1 MKKEVKMIRYD
12 LHVHS
17 TASDGDLSP
26 SQVMEKAAGQGI
38 SVIALTDHDTTSGCE
53 EAAETAKKYGMRFI
67 PGIEITAKEYDKLHI
82 LGLGVD
88 PQCEELV
95 GEMKKCADSRRQRTY
110 AICEVLASMGVH
122 TDPDRINS
130 SVSGNVGKPHIARE
144 IVNMGL
150 ADSVKDAF
158 DRFLTDPRIETV
170 KKYELGYADAVSLIH
185 KAGGLAVLAH
195 PYQIKLRDTDLDS
208 FAAKLKQSGLDGI
221 ECWYSAYT
229 TEMTAL
235 YLSLA
240 EKYDLLVSLGS
251 DFHGLSVKP
260 DVMLADGINGSILKQ
275 RQLYPFECEMCIL
288 NRLMP

>member
-1 MKKEVKMIRYD
+1 MIRYD

-122 TDPDRINS
+122 TEPDRINS

-144 IVNMGL
+144 IVKMGL

-158 DRFLTDPRIETV
+158 DRFLTDQRIEAV
-170 KKYELGYADAVSLIH
+170 KKYELGYADAVVVEGAELVLPAVADHLGDIGRRLLGDIALEQIH
-185 KAGGLAVLAH
+185 PAEDRHRLRGSFNGVFVASGESYRRTLGARSAH
-195 PYQIKLRDTDLDS
+195 GRDR
-208 FAAKLKQSGLDGI
+208 
-221 ECWYSAYT
+221 E
-229 TEMTAL
+229 
-235 YLSLA
+235 
-240 EKYDLLVSLGS
+240 DLLY
-251 DFHGLSVKP
+251 DFYIRVVCAENFRYLR
-260 DVMLADGINGSILKQ
+260 LAFGAD
-275 RQLYPFECEMCIL
+275 
-288 NRLMP
+288 